1 MSMYVDLLK
10 AVIGDG
16 PDADALP
23 TGELVLEV
31 VRRRGMA
38 RVANGSRGPGLVPT
52 AVADQLG
59 YDVALVQLCRR
70 LGIGVDLGS
79 FDCPSA
85 ERRRLEEALQVRGV
99 MSGPLM
105 EHEVT

>member
-1 MSMYVDLLK
+1 MYVELLK
-10 AVIGDG
+10 SVIGDG

-31 VRRRGMA
+31 VRRRSLA
-38 RVANGSRGPGLVPT
+38 RVAGSGKGPGLVPT

-59 YDVALVQLCRR
+59 YDMALVQLCRR

-79 FDCPSA
+79 FDRPIA

-99 MSGPLM
+99 PVGPLADR
-105 EHEVT
+105 TPG